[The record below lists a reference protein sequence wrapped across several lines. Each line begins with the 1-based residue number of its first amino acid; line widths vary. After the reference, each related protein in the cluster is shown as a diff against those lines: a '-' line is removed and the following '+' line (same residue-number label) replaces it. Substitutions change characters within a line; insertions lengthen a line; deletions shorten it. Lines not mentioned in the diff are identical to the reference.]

1 MVLHVLLLSV
11 EITEKANPFPEQ
23 ETGFMMEFLW
33 GNLQQM
39 VHLSK
44 VLKSLLLKSFGEVV
58 EIHTP

>member
-1 MVLHVLLLSV
+1 
-11 EITEKANPFPEQ
+11 
-23 ETGFMMEFLW
+23 MMEFLW